1 MLQPYLNLIPES
13 HQKVLARERT
23 FYLVHSVVGI
33 LVVVLAINTI
43 LLLGARFVLV
53 NYAQTLKDDTSL
65 VNVRHFSLQQDV
77 KQLNKRIQDVSLIQR
92 DFVKHSD
99 LLDDV
104 TTALPDGIVIDF
116 LHVNASAK
124 TLRITGT
131 ARDRDA
137 LVAAQQALEAL
148 PVVTSL
154 ESPLE
159 NFLER
164 QNIAFRF
171 NIALDTKGYRFPPQ

>member
-13 HQKVLARERT
+13 HQKALVRERT
-23 FYLVHSVVGI
+23 FYLVHSIVGI
-33 LVVVLAINTI
+33 MVVVLAVNTI

-53 NYAQTLKDDTSL
+53 SYAQTLKDDTSL

-104 TTALPDGIVIDF
+104 TRAFPDGITIDF

-124 TLRITGT
+124 TLRITGI

-137 LVAAQQALEAL
+137 LVAAQQALEAMAA
-148 PVVTSL
+148 VTSL

-171 NIALDTKGYRFPPQ
+171 NIELDVKEYRSPPQ